1 MRLAT
6 ALLPLL
12 RISTNVRFHDGRRPA
27 PAATHHAPLSSREP
41 ARTATDAVPCRACR
55 RPITEPWDASDPTLC
70 AQCSVDRFFFD
81 REARWAQAPVGPV
94 TRDPAEGPAAAA

>member
-27 PAATHHAPLSSREP
+27 PLTPQP
-41 ARTATDAVPCRACR
+41 ARPSTGAPARAAADALPCRQCR
-55 RPITEPWDASDPTLC
+55 RLIAEPWDASDPTLC

-94 TRDPAEGPAAAA
+94 ARDPARGPAAAA